1 MIRTATWQDAI
12 NAVQILALYRNASF
26 ADTAANVR
34 LWRGF
39 TNAKRQLPYSG
50 TPLHGWD
57 LTEQERVPQFQLL
70 SKNQKQLV
78 SFALVVLVVIA
89 ANSFPQLWRAVPV
102 YQQSAIVSFIDLLF
116 RSGLVVGAVELFHKM
131 TKQ

>member
-1 MIRTATWQDAI
+1 MELQTPITDYFAWLATAGGGGV
-12 NAVQILALYRNASF
+12 AVSF
-26 ADTAANVR
+26 V
-34 LWRGF
+34 L
-39 TNAKRQLPYSG
+39 
-50 TPLHGWD
+50 
-57 LTEQERVPQFQLL
+57 ERVPQFQLL